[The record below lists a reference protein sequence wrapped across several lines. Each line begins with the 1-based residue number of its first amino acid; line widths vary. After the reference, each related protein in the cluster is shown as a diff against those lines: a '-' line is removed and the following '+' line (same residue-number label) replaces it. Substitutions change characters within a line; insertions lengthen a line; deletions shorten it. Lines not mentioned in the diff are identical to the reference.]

1 MLPSAASCL
10 SFSVRLLLAN
20 RLIKIARIL
29 SVIRYSLQKMG
40 YTKLYTKMHHFYPKN
55 RNADA
60 VLEMI
65 ESPSEGDLIKRIR
78 LDTFVLPLISAMEIF
93 KK

>member
-1 MLPSAASCL
+1 MLPSAASYL
-10 SFSVRLLLAN
+10 SISARLLIPN

-29 SVIRYSLQKMG
+29 SVIWYSLLKMG
-40 YTKLYTKMHHFYPKN
+40 YPKLYTKMHHFYPKN
-55 RNADA
+55 RAA

-65 ESPSEGDLIKRIR
+65 ETPSEGDLIKRIK
-78 LDTFVLPLISAMEIF
+78 LVTFVLLLISAMEIF